1 MNSTWNL
8 TQDLVNKHLQQDKV
22 DFFKEGHYILTKNQY
37 FCNLLLNSLQVKS
50 QQNDNYVLVDTLT
63 QEQYIVYY
71 NELLQAIC
79 TQKEKVM
86 DLKKET
92 KILEMFLSFDKQFF
106 MTLQSDLLRIDKL
119 YSYTQLD
126 ISTDFYNFENVKNF
140 LNLNPYYQSLWQLI
154 SSSEFQ
160 SQVKPDLNIASFIQS
175 NVFAIPKC
183 QRIEVTWPNKDV
195 IITNYRVNDSL
206 TPLENHTEEINK
218 ALETA
223 SIKLVRKE

>member
-8 TQDLVNKHLQQDKV
+8 TQDLVNKYLQQDKV

-37 FCNLLLNSLQVKS
+37 FCNFLLNSLQVIS
-50 QQNDNYVLVDTLT
+50 QQKDNYLLIDTLT

-79 TQKEKVM
+79 VQKENVI
-86 DLKKET
+86 DLKNET

-106 MTLQSDLLRIDKL
+106 MTLQNDLLRIDKL

-140 LNLNPYYQSLWQLI
+140 LMENPYYQSLWQLI
-154 SSSEFQ
+154 SSNQFQ

-175 NVFAIPKC
+175 NVFAIPKQ
-183 QRIEVTWPNKDV
+183 QRIEITWPTKDKV
-195 IITNYRVNDSL
+195 ITNYRVNDSL
-206 TPLENHTEEINK
+206 TPLEKHNDATKNE
-218 ALETA
+218 A
-223 SIKLVRKE
+223 IKLIRKKSEQN